1 MKKWFLFCVLVLLGG
16 AAPALAQVEYSVGN
30 FMRYGNGDQVVGGE
44 TRAKEYIENQTNVR
58 LFWDNFTMGFEYL
71 YDDPP
76 EFGPN
81 FNGIRKRFIE
91 FSRQGLELRAGDF
104 YTLFGKGLAMNL
116 FENRG
121 INYDTRLDG
130 LRGSYRNDYVNAIF
144 AMGKMR
150 YYDLLNPER
159 IETYSVKSGH
169 LEVTPLDFFRVGGS
183 IVGAN
188 GELPVAFGV
197 DQVHADIPELMAS
210 LRGLGFELFVQQAWK
225 RTTFLRPTADGS
237 FTSGSSDGDAMYGSL
252 SYTADFGLGVTVEYK
267 DYNFDA
273 VEEEERDPNRPSR
286 MLPMQN
292 PPIVHKEHYF
302 TLLSRNPHIVDFN
315 DEVGMQVDVFYSLTP
330 EITLNL
336 NGAAASRHFGYTTSN
351 GYRVT
356 YERDNS
362 FMPVMDEKF
371 SPFWELY
378 GEVEW
383 YYDGQ
388 SYVRAAFNR
397 RYDAPYEGN
406 LAHEQSSTTIPI
418 RIEHM
423 LNDEY
428 SVGVSLE
435 SQFYHDSFSRV
446 SPEYFNEYVSVTLA
460 RAAQWSTT
468 VRLEYTTDES
478 DVGPDAGL
486 VSGKNFWRT
495 IEFAY
500 RLGNDHIATISYGT
514 ERGGLV
520 CTSGICREIL
530 PFNGVRISL
539 LSQL

>member
-1 MKKWFLFCVLVLLGG
+1 MKKLLLFFLLLMFC
-16 AAPALAQVEYSVGN
+16 AAGTALAQVQYSIGN
-30 FMRYGNGDQVVGGE
+30 FMRYGNGDQIIGGE
-44 TRAKEYIENQTNVR
+44 SRGKEYIENQTNVR
-58 LFWDNFTMGFEYL
+58 LFWDNFTIGFEYL

-76 EFGPN
+76 EFGPR
-81 FNGIRKRFIE
+81 FNGIRKRYVE
-91 FSRQGLELRAGDF
+91 FSRKGIELRAGDY
-104 YTLFGKGLAMNL
+104 YTLYGKGLAMNL

-130 LRGSYRNDYVNAIF
+130 LRGSYSNDFVNAIF

-150 YYDLLNPER
+150 YYDLLNSER

-169 LEVTPLDFFRVGGS
+169 LEISPLDFFRIGGS
-183 IVGAN
+183 IVGVE
-188 GELPVAFGV
+188 GELPSAFGV
-197 DQVHADIPELMAS
+197 DQVHADIPEIMGS

-225 RTTFLRPTADGS
+225 RTTYLHPTAGGT
-237 FTSGSSDGDAMYGSL
+237 FISGAGDGDALYGSL
-252 SYTADFGLGVTVEYK
+252 SYTADFGLGVTLEYK
-267 DYNFDA
+267 DYSFDT
-273 VEEEERDPNRPSR
+273 VGEEQRDPNRPTR

-302 TLLSRNPHIVDFN
+302 TLLSRNPHVVDFN
-315 DEVGMQVDVFYSLTP
+315 DEVGMQADVFYSLTP
-330 EITLNL
+330 EITINL
-336 NGAAASRHFGYTTSN
+336 NGSAASRHFGYTSRN
-351 GYRVT
+351 GFLVT

-362 FMPVMDEKF
+362 FMPTFDEKF

-383 YYDGQ
+383 YFDGQ
-388 SYVRAAFNR
+388 SYIRAAFNR

-406 LAHEQSSTTIPI
+406 LAHEQSSTTVPI
-418 RIEHM
+418 RIEYM
-423 LNDEY
+423 LDNEY

-435 SQFYHDSFSRV
+435 QQLFHDSFSRE
-446 SPEYFNEYVSVTLA
+446 SPEYFNEYVSLTLA
-460 RAAQWSTT
+460 RAANWSAT
-468 VRLEYTTDES
+468 VRMEYTTDKT
-478 DVGPDAGL
+478 DAT
-486 VSGKNFWRT
+486 GKDFWRT

-500 RLGNDHIATISYGT
+500 RVGNDHLATISYGT

-530 PFNGVRISL
+530 PFDGVRLSL

>member
-1 MKKWFLFCVLVLLGG
+1 MKRSFLFALVFAFLT
-16 AAPALAQVEYSVGN
+16 AAPLFAQVQYSVGN
-30 FMRYGNGDQVVGGE
+30 FMRYGNGDQIVGGE
-44 TRAKEYIENQTNVR
+44 SRAKEYIENQTNVR
-58 LFWDNFTMGFEYL
+58 LFWDNFTVGFEYL

-81 FNGIRKRFIE
+81 FNGIRKRYVE
-91 FSRQGLELRAGDF
+91 FSRKGLELRAGDF
-104 YTLFGKGLAMNL
+104 YTLYGKGLAMNL

-130 LRGSYRNDYVNAIF
+130 LRGGYRNDYVNAIF
-144 AMGKMR
+144 AAGKMR
-150 YYDLLNPER
+150 YNDLLNVDR

-169 LEVTPLDFFRVGGS
+169 VEVTPLDFFRVGGS
-183 IVGAN
+183 MVGVD
-188 GELPVAFGV
+188 GELPMAFGN
-197 DQVHADIPELMAS
+197 DHLRADIPEVMAS

-225 RTTFLRPTADGS
+225 RTTFLRPTADGT
-237 FTSGSSDGDAMYGSL
+237 FASGSSEGDALYGSL

-267 DYNFDA
+267 DYAFDA
-273 VEEEERDPNRPSR
+273 VAEEQREANRPTR

-302 TLLSRNPHIVDFN
+302 TLLSRNPHVVDFN
-315 DEVGMQVDVFYSLTP
+315 DEVGMQVDVFYALTP

-336 NGAAASRHFGYTTSN
+336 NGAIASRHFGYTTRD
-351 GYRVT
+351 GFLVT
-356 YERDNS
+356 YEREQS
-362 FMPVMDEKF
+362 MMPTLDEKF

-383 YYDGQ
+383 YFDGQ

-397 RYDAPYEGN
+397 RHDAPYEGN
-406 LAHEQSSTTIPI
+406 LAHVQSSTTIPI
-418 RIEHM
+418 RVEYI
-423 LNDEY
+423 LDDRY

-435 SQFYHDSFSRV
+435 QQFYHDSFSRE

-460 RAAQWSTT
+460 RAAQWSAT
-468 VRLEYTTDES
+468 VRMEYTTDKT
-478 DVGPDAGL
+478 DAT
-486 VSGKNFWRT
+486 GKDFWRT

-500 RLGNDHIATISYGT
+500 RLGNDHIATVSYGT

-530 PFNGVRISL
+530 PFDGVRLSL